1 MRKQFLI
8 PVLVGILALG
18 AAPAFAQSA
27 TVVMRNG
34 DRVQAQLLDLE
45 AVVALLHPGVTFT
58 GDVKSSSG

>member
-18 AAPAFAQSA
+18 AAQAFAQSG

-34 DRVQAQLLDLE
+34 DRVQAEVMDMGRISRS
-45 AVVALLHPGVTFT
+45 A
-58 GDVKSSSG
+58 